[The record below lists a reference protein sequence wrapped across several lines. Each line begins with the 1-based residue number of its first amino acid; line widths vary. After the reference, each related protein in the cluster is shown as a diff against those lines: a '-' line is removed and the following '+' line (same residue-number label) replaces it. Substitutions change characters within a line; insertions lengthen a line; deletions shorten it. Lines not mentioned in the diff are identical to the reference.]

1 MNRKYDTAHFFEAT
15 ELLRKYFPGCGL
27 TADLI
32 VGFPGETEEHQR
44 ETLEFMEKVAFSDVH
59 VFPYS
64 RRPGTPADKMP
75 NQIDRAEKARRSKQ
89 ARAVAKATRRTYLE
103 SAVGTVLP
111 VLFETE
117 EDGYWQGHSDTYV
130 LVRAKGDK
138 LRGLVKNVEITGIFG
153 EMLVGKTV

>member
-1 MNRKYDTAHFFEAT
+1 
-15 ELLRKYFPGCGL
+15 
-27 TADLI
+27 
-32 VGFPGETEEHQR
+32 
-44 ETLEFMEKVAFSDVH
+44 
-59 VFPYS
+59 
-64 RRPGTPADKMP
+64 MP